1 MEIAIEGVIIPK
13 AIEKIIIDKTMVTKG
28 TETGTEVQVRTA
40 VGQGR
45 GIEATPEITPE
56 IGHMTEVKV
65 EIERESR
72 NRDRSSSRE
81 EGQRLRTES
90 RDRDRSRERES
101 RSTARSRSSSC
112 INNNRDRLRCYRC
125 SEYDHFA
132 RECPNALTD
141 EESGSE
147 SKEIDD
153 STWQML
159 SQVETSP
166 FQDFDT
172 QDLNM

>member
-1 MEIAIEGVIIPK
+1 M
-13 AIEKIIIDKTMVTKG
+13 
-28 TETGTEVQVRTA
+28 

-45 GIEATPEITPE
+45 GIEATPEMTPE
-56 IGHMTEVKV
+56 IGDMTEVKA

-81 EGQRLRTES
+81 ERQRLGTES

-101 RSTARSRSSSC
+101 RSTARSRSSSHVST
-112 INNNRDRLRCYRC
+112 NRDRLRCYRC

-132 RECPNALTD
+132 RECPNSLTY

-147 SKEIDD
+147 SEEIDD
-153 STWQML
+153 STW
-159 SQVETSP
+159 
-166 FQDFDT
+166 
-172 QDLNM
+172 